1 MPTVVLDLDSF
12 FYKKIIIEI
21 FIYDLAIGLESMPMS
36 IMGIDEIKT
45 NNKRFL
51 E

>member
-1 MPTVVLDLDSF
+1 LPTVVLDLDSP

-21 FIYDLAIGLESMPMS
+21 FIYTLTIELKSMPMS
-36 IMGIDEIKT
+36 IIGIEEIKK